1 MLGGSLVRFLEP
13 LWCRRSQAIPPEASG
28 FYSTLLCPRRSER
41 ERERESRVPSCWE
54 LNSPHGQTAGLVVH
68 TRRSAPLQSASLWMR
83 GELVSAP
90 LKTAHS
96 WAGSVSRDSKQPL
109 QDGPS
114 LPTEP
119 RRLTLFFLGLV
130 PVRSDGSFLE
140 NRPLASSRT
149 WCTLVLFFPQDYF
162 TSVFFF
168 ILLLSPK

>member
-13 LWCRRSQAIPPEASG
+13 LWCRRREAIPPGS
-28 FYSTLLCPRRSER
+28 FRLLLHPAVSQKVRETER
-41 ERERESRVPSCWE
+41 EREGAAFPPAA
-54 LNSPHGQTAGLVVH
+54 NSILHTDRRQAWLH

-119 RRLTLFFLGLV
+119 RRLTLFFLGLD

-140 NRPLASSRT
+140 NRPLTSSRN
-149 WCTLVLFFPQDYF
+149 WCTSVLFSPQDY
-162 TSVFFF
+162 
-168 ILLLSPK
+168 